1 MFERFTEQA
10 RHVVV
15 YAQEEARALN
25 HDYIGTEH
33 LLLGLLREGDGLA
46 ARALRSHGLELDR
59 VRADVVR
66 IVRVG
71 EAPPRGQVPFTP
83 RATRVIELAARAAER
98 DIRTEHLLVGLAQE
112 NEGVAARVLIDFGVA
127 PGAIRSEMLRLL
139 KEQGDQARRFQRSPS
154 RIAEGRRCG
163 SSSSGWTRTT
173 STSS

>member
-112 NEGVAARVLIDFGVA
+112 NEGVAAQVLIDFGVA

-139 KEQGDQARRFQRSPS
+139 KDQGDQTRRFQRSPS